1 MAEEKH
7 TDEPIAMHDDNT
19 VMDYLLKNVKGISNV
34 SGGVMGEALEEEYAA
49 AEAEARLGQDLEP
62 ETDVV

>member
-1 MAEEKH
+1 MAEEKQ

-34 SGGVMGEALEEEYAA
+34 SGGVMGEALEEEYET
-49 AEAEARLGQDLEP
+49 AENEARSGQDMQP
-62 ETDVV
+62 DADVV